1 VTNNVQPPSFSKSQD
16 LHEFVPAYADAFPE
30 DVLQFSDP
38 VSAIED
44 ITAVVWELARQSRDE
59 LLVFNNVDD
68 LAVDVVTN
76 MFASRRR
83 IARLVGAELA
93 DLHAAYDAKARNLLE
108 PRTLTDG
115 PVLERVAEAGEV
127 DLTALPLLTH
137 FSSDKAPYITS
148 GVVIVEDS
156 SGAGNMSYHRAMVNS
171 PTTLATSLHSRG
183 HLWRRMMTAAEEGK
197 ELPVALVIGGHP
209 LFLLAASARV
219 PADVDERHV
228 AGGLMGA
235 PLDVVR
241 TPLLGFRVPATADFV
256 LEGFI
261 DPKLEVEEG
270 PFGEFTGYS
279 SDRSTHTLM
288 RVETVLQRTHPMLA
302 DVVGGNS
309 AEHLNLSRIPRESEM
324 AQKLK
329 DRFPSVTSVHYP
341 NSGTHF
347 HCYVSVRQRR
357 PGEARQVMLG
367 LLGWDPYLKT
377 VIAVDDD
384 VDITNDQ
391 EVLWALATRFQ
402 PAQDL
407 FMVDGL
413 PGSALDPSS
422 SSVGTTSRMGLD
434 ATRSQGFE
442 GTRIQ
447 LSDSSMERA
456 RGLIARIAGR

>member
-1 VTNNVQPPSFSKSQD
+1 M
-16 LHEFVPAYADAFPE
+16 PAYAEAFPE
-30 DVLQFSDP
+30 DVLQFTDP
-38 VSAIED
+38 VSPIED
-44 ITAVVWELARQSRDE
+44 ITAIVWELARQNRAE
-59 LLVFNNVDD
+59 LLVFKKVDQ
-68 LAVDVVTN
+68 LGVEVVTN
-76 MFASRRR
+76 MFASRTR
-83 IARLVGAELA
+83 IARLVGADLA
-93 DLHAAYDAKARNLLE
+93 DLHSAYDAKARNLLE
-108 PRTLTDG
+108 PRTLSDG
-115 PVLERVAEAGEV
+115 PVLEQVAGAGEV
-127 DLTALPLLTH
+127 DLTTLPLLTH

-148 GVVIVEDS
+148 GVVIVEDAN
-156 SGAGNMSYHRAMVNS
+156 GAGNMSYHRAMVHS

-183 HLWRRMMTAAEEGK
+183 HLWRRMMVAAEEER
-197 ELPVALVIGGHP
+197 ELPVVLVIGGHP

-261 DPKLEVEEG
+261 DPKREVEEG

-279 SDRSTHTLM
+279 SDRSTHTLL
-288 RVETVLQRTHPMLA
+288 RVESVLQRTNPILA

-329 DRFPSVTSVHYP
+329 DRFPSVTGVHYP

-357 PGEARQVMLG
+357 AGEARQVMLG

-407 FMVDGL
+407 FLVDGL

-422 SSVGTTSRMGLD
+422 SSVGTTSRIGLD
-434 ATRSQGFE
+434 ATRGPGFE

-447 LSDSSMERA
+447 LSDSSTERA
-456 RGLIARIAGR
+456 RGLIARIAAERGLPQQG